1 MKKYILIILLI
12 LLTSILLY
20 FKPWN
25 IQKSEPEVHAKVLDS
40 IVAIEIEPG
49 MTFSI
54 ITDKAGLSYDVM
66 QELLSSSKDVYD
78 LTKVRAGKEMK
89 FVFDNNTKDFKQLV
103 YQIDTEEE
111 LYITKNE
118 IGEWVSER
126 IDIDYE
132 VRIKEIKGS
141 IDTSLYESAIE
152 QGVDI
157 RAIISLADVFAW
169 TIDFAMGI
177 RQGDTYHFIFEERYR
192 DGEYVM
198 PGKIIAAKFINNGK
212 NVEGYYFSE
221 GLDEAGE
228 EIDGYYDLDGISL
241 QKIFLKNPVSFKYI
255 SSGYTTGRRY
265 VSAFNVST
273 GHRAIDY
280 AASIGTPIKA
290 VGEGTVIYAGWN
302 SKGYGNFVS
311 IRHNETFTTNYA
323 HMSKI
328 YVRYGQKV
336 NQGDIVGTV
345 GSTGFSTGPHLHFEM
360 VKYGTKINPLTVDLP
375 SDKAVGADK
384 LEEFKQSIIK
394 WQDQLNK

>member
-1 MKKYILIILLI
+1 
-12 LLTSILLY
+12 
-20 FKPWN
+20 
-25 IQKSEPEVHAKVLDS
+25 
-40 IVAIEIEPG
+40 